1 MADLTYIDTLGRRLA
16 ALLRTVTVKI
26 TPRNP
31 RRAPLRKATLQVK
44 RLRKMVARTGR
55 GVGGVNLSR
64 ELLFLANGLKGLR
77 SAQASGEVSIKEAN
91 QTLKT
96 FRKTLRTILKALTA
110 AYNRE
115 IEALAKTQTSTES
128 KPLEDYNP
136 SIPSDKKFDEYRR
149 SLEENQQRLAQRQIE
164 MQQRLA
170 EDSKPIDYSN
180 TQGARKEARLN
191 EALDSLSELTRVYD
205 REYIPTIPR
214 KLDPDAYAI
223 IKLPM
228 VVYTEK
234 QTPISPVRLRR
245 AKIKTHELYPGYIF
259 ERQTVMVVPK
269 NVPTAVQE
277 SYVREYAR
285 KKGYSFIEP
294 LKGTDAPVITT
305 PYAPKFAFYWLM
317 KHADYTLLDVKITAA
332 HLAFSQKPET
342 LIHTDLSKLSRD
354 LMLGRLSSR
363 YDPDNY
369 DSRLFVLD
377 PDSKHSFR
385 ITRLPVLIEPELT
398 RPVHWSSDLSFPVTK
413 VSERQFILENQFMLV
428 VRREHYTSAIVHSE
442 WFQNKVAQFLATKH
456 RKKMPMV
463 NPLDGMAI
471 VTDVNPSCAYIWLM
485 PEREFNLLNRPRFI
499 RFGFPFSG
507 GMFST
512 GNAVMDSRRKR
523 FSRHL
528 NKLEKRLR
536 KDKPLL
542 FQVVTTFT
550 QHVRDL
556 DIELDV
562 LEQTMDRIV
571 RSIKRE
577 EIRLANLPLDK
588 PDRILQFVPLEQLR
602 NQLIKLGGIP
612 EREEEVEET
621 DPKTGK
627 TTLVKKK
634 IPAVP
639 GKIDKLRDLRRAYH
653 TIAHGYEKELN
664 AHRDAMKDALL
675 KTLRA

>member
-1 MADLTYIDTLGRRLA
+1 MADLTYIDTLGTRLA
-16 ALLRTVTVKI
+16 ALHRTLTVKI

-31 RRAPLRKATLQVK
+31 RRAALRKATLQVK
-44 RLRKMVARTGR
+44 KLRKMVARTGR
-55 GVGGVNLSR
+55 GIGGVNLSR
-64 ELLFLANGLKGLR
+64 ELLFLSNGLKGLR
-77 SAQASGEVSIKEAN
+77 AAQQSKEISRKEAN
-91 QTLKT
+91 LTLKR
-96 FRKTLRTILKALTA
+96 FRKTLHTILSALSA
-110 AYNRE
+110 AYDRE
-115 IEALAKTQTSTES
+115 AAALAKTQAPES
-128 KPLEDYNP
+128 AKPLEDYNP
-136 SIPSDKKFDEYRR
+136 SLIGHEKFDEYRR
-149 SLEENQQRLAQRQIE
+149 VLEDNQQRLAQRQVE

-191 EALDSLSELTRVYD
+191 ESLDALSELTRRYE
-205 REYIPTIPR
+205 REYLPKIPR
-214 KLDPDAYAI
+214 KLDPESYAV
-223 IKLPM
+223 IKLPL

-259 ERQTVMVVPK
+259 ERQTILVVPK
-269 NVPTAVQE
+269 NVPTKVQE
-277 SYVREYAR
+277 DYVREYALR
-285 KKGYSFIEP
+285 KGYSIIEP

-332 HLAFSQKPET
+332 HLAFSQKAET
-342 LIHTDLSKLSRD
+342 VLHTDLSKLSRD

-377 PDSKHSFR
+377 PDSKHGFR
-385 ITRLPVLIEPELT
+385 ITRLPVLVEPELT
-398 RPVHWSSDLSFPVTK
+398 RPVHWPPDLSFPVTK
-413 VSERQFILENQFMLV
+413 VSDRQFILENQFMLV
-428 VRREHYTSAIVHSE
+428 VRREHYTSAVVHSE

-471 VTDVNPSCAYIWLM
+471 VTDINPACAYIWLM
-485 PEREFNLLNRPRFI
+485 PEREYAAMNRPRFI

-542 FQVVTTFT
+542 FQAVDTFNR
-550 QHVRDL
+550 HVQDL
-556 DIELDV
+556 DVELAL
-562 LEQTMDRIV
+562 LEKQSDNLTRA
-571 RSIKRE
+571 IKRE
-577 EIRLANLPLDK
+577 DFRLANLPLDT
-588 PDRILQFVPLEQLR
+588 PDRILHFVPKEQLTD
-602 NQLIKLGGIP
+602 QLAKVL
-612 EREEEVEET
+612 
-621 DPKTGK
+621 
-627 TTLVKKK
+627 KK
-634 IPAVP
+634 IESVSES
-639 GKIDKLRDLRRAYH
+639 RRAYH
-653 TIAHGYEKELN
+653 TIAHGYEKQLN
-664 AHRDAMKDALL
+664 ALRDSMKETLL